1 MDEQCV
7 SMGKA
12 AKMLGMS
19 IDGLRQWEANGILI
33 PVRTLTNP
41 RRYRI
46 ADLHA
51 LMHEDV
57 TGIARDTRCIL
68 YARVSTK
75 TQQEAGN
82 LDRQRGR
89 RTTFAAEQHWTVA
102 ALTDVTSGLNEK
114 RRGLQHRLT
123 LVQEKQ
129 AAIVAVE
136 DKDRLAR
143 LGFHDL
149 ESDLHA
155 FGVQVGVRDH
165 EVQEDPQELVEEL
178 IALTTAFS
186 ARIYGTRG
194 GKKMG
199 AAVRHTMAAL
209 AQEGVS
215 E

>member
-1 MDEQCV
+1 MRADEGRMDEQCV

-19 IDGLRQWEANGILI
+19 IDGLNQWEANGILI

-68 YARVSTK
+68 YARVTK

-102 ALTDVTSGLNEK
+102 ALTDVASGINEK

-129 AAIVAVE
+129 AAIVAVNI
-136 DKDRLAR
+136 KT
-143 LGFHDL
+143 G
-149 ESDLHA
+149 
-155 FGVQVGVRDH
+155 
-165 EVQEDPQELVEEL
+165 
-178 IALTTAFS
+178 
-186 ARIYGTRG
+186 
-194 GKKMG
+194 
-199 AAVRHTMAAL
+199 
-209 AQEGVS
+209 
-215 E
+215 